1 MERIEFIICMVLI
14 VWAIVE
20 LRRVNSKLNDSKKE
34 SERHNNIQKVILE
47 QIDELNQKIGQYGY
61 NNYCQA

>member
-1 MERIEFIICMVLI
+1 MERIEFIICMVLL

-47 QIDELNQKIGQYGY
+47 QIDELNQKIG
-61 NNYCQA
+61 

>member
-1 MERIEFIICMVLI
+1 MERIELTILVVLL
-14 VWAIVE
+14 VWALIE

-34 SERHNNIQKVILE
+34 SERHNNVQKVILE